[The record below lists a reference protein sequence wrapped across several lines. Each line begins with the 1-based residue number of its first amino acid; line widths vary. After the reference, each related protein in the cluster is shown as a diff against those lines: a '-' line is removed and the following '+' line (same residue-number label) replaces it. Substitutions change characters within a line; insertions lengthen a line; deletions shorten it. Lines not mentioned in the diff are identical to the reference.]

1 MNRTL
6 IDTDILSYYFRGDT
20 VVIENVGKYLDQ
32 FDTLEI
38 SLITYYETSMNKV
51 SIPNENDHMDVPSD
65 H

>member
-38 SLITYYETSMNKV
+38 SLINYYEITMNKV